1 MLLRNTVK
9 LTEFTFWFLKIL
21 NSVNKV
27 LSLGKMYTV
36 IDVEAGKSVYI
47 QYVITVVVAD
57 INNAVR
63 LNLLKDNR
71 QQ

>member
-1 MLLRNTVK
+1 
-9 LTEFTFWFLKIL
+9 
-21 NSVNKV
+21 
-27 LSLGKMYTV
+27 MYTV

-47 QYVITVVVAD
+47 QCVITVVVAD